1 MAEVEPFDPAIEGRA
16 GVARVEAFSDGVL
29 AIIVTIMVLELHAPE
44 ESGLA
49 ALLHLWPTFIA
60 YILSYSFV
68 AIYWVNHHRLFSH
81 ATVVTNGLLW
91 SNIALLFA
99 LSLVPFSTSYL
110 GEHNFSRD
118 ATLLYL
124 VSMLFPACVYHFL
137 QDGIRRTGNQSRAA
151 KTYHIATMR
160 KGFAA
165 GVVYAAGIPL
175 SFLSPWLGIG
185 CVALVAVFWML
196 PWSPLDRLF
205 VSKDEC
211 ENN

>member
-1 MAEVEPFDPAIEGRA
+1 MTGPAPIEGRA
-16 GVARVEAFSDGVL
+16 GVAQVEAFSDGVL
-29 AIIVTIMVLELHAPE
+29 AIIVTIMVLELHAPGE
-44 ESGLA
+44 PGLA
-49 ALLHLWPTFIA
+49 ALLRLWPTFIA

-99 LSLVPFSTSYL
+99 LSLIPFSTSYL
-110 GEHNFSRD
+110 GEHNFSFD

-124 VSMLFPACVYHFL
+124 ASMLLPACVYHFL
-137 QDGIRRTGNQSRAA
+137 QDGIRRTGNQSHAA
-151 KTYHIATMR
+151 KIYHTATMR

-165 GVVYAAGIPL
+165 GVVYVAGMPL
-175 SFLSPWLGIG
+175 SYISPWLGIG
-185 CVALVAVFWML
+185 CVALVALFWML

-205 VSKDEC
+205 LRGEVDAT
-211 ENN
+211 